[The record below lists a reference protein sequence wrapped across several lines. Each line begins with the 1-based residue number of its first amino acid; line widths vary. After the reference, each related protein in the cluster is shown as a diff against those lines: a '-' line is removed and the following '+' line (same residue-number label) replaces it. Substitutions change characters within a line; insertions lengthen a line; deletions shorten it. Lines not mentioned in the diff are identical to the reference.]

1 MAIIPSPQN
10 LEQVFSSTNYH
21 IDFYQR
27 QYKWTKY
34 PVERLLDDIFYK
46 FNQDYNKI
54 TEKDDTIDPKL
65 LAPRINSY
73 FLNTY
78 VTNTIADKVFLV
90 DGQQRFTTLTLLLI
104 QLYHLAEKLESK
116 TGEWIKGKVYG
127 ISGEGKNFWLQHHK
141 EIDVLEQ
148 LLDNSS
154 IANIATPTLTGK
166 NMVENS
172 KTIRDFIFRELP
184 QIHKFNTF
192 IYYFLQNIEIL
203 KLEVSQ
209 QDVPMVFEV
218 INDRGVRL
226 KPHEIL
232 KGKLL
237 GQIDKE
243 ELNKLQLNEIWE
255 TQIAK
260 VGVGNDDEFDAIDG
274 FFSTML
280 RSKLADIRS
289 NSEKYT
295 EKNHH
300 RRIFEPEA
308 NVYFKLHRN
317 PGKIKDFIQNDFVY
331 YTDLYCKIRSFR
343 GSFTED
349 YQHVYFNFLNDLTN
363 IYILILSSCKLN
375 DAEENDKIK
384 LISYH
389 YDRLFSLLQL
399 QKADSNNLLTDL
411 VYKISAEIRNGEVS
425 EIAEIFNRHLITSL
439 KTAKNVESAEP
450 FNYNF
455 FKDVGYSDLN
465 TRFNRYFL
473 ARIEHF
479 ITKNAGAD
487 MQQKFD
493 NLVRNSR
500 SANAHHIEHILSRN
514 EENSA
519 MFSDEQTF
527 ERERNRLGGLLLLK
541 GNSNQSS
548 GNERYTD
555 KLKTYSQSLYWNA
568 TLHPD
573 TYHSNLDLKK
583 LNTTFDLDIKPLL
596 KFGPEELE
604 ERHRLLAKM
613 IAIIWQNRSEI

>member
-46 FNQDYNKI
+46 FNQDYNKH
-54 TEKDDTIDPKL
+54 TEKDNTIEPKI

-104 QLYHLAEKLESK
+104 QLFHLAEKLESK

-127 ISGEGKNFWLQHHK
+127 ISGEGKNFWLQHQK
-141 EIDVLEQ
+141 EVDVMEQ
-148 LLDNSS
+148 LLDNVNFSS
-154 IANIATPTLTGK
+154 IPTPTLTGK

-172 KTIRDFIFRELP
+172 KTIKEFIEKKLLDL
-184 QIHKFNTF
+184 HKFNTF
-192 IYYFLQNIEIL
+192 VYYFLQNIEIL

-243 ELNKLQLNEIWE
+243 ELNKLNLNEIWE

-260 VGVGNDDEFDAIDG
+260 VGVGNDDDSDAIDR
-274 FFSTML
+274 FFSIFL
-280 RSKLADIRS
+280 RSKLTDQRS
-289 NSEKYT
+289 TSERYT
-295 EKNHH
+295 EKNYH

-308 NVYFKLHRN
+308 DAYFKLHRN
-317 PGKIKDFIQNDFVY
+317 PGKIKEFIQNDFVY
-331 YTDLYCKIRSFR
+331 YTDLYWKIRKFR
-343 GSFTED
+343 NDFTEEF
-349 YQHVYFNFLNDLTN
+349 QHVYFNFLNDLTN
-363 IYILILSSCKLN
+363 VNILFLSSCKLD
-375 DAEENDKIK
+375 DAEEDEKIK

-389 YDRLFSLLQL
+389 FDRLFTLLQL
-399 QKADSNNLLTDL
+399 QKADSNNLLTEL
-411 VYKISAEIRNGEVS
+411 VYKISAEIRNNTAS
-425 EIAEIFNRHLITSL
+425 EIEEIFNKHLITTL
-439 KTAKNVESAEP
+439 TTAKNVENAEP

-473 ARIEHF
+473 ARIEYF
-479 ITKNAGAD
+479 ISKNAGAE
-487 MQQKFD
+487 MQQNFL
-493 NLVRNSR
+493 NLVKNSGPT
-500 SANAHHIEHILSRN
+500 NGHHIEHIISRN
-514 EENSA
+514 DENKA
-519 MFSDEQTF
+519 MFADEEIF
-527 ERERNRLGGLLLLK
+527 ERERNRLGGLLLLR

-548 GNERYTD
+548 GNEKYID
-555 KLKTYSQSLYWNA
+555 KLKTYAQSLYWNA
-568 TLHPD
+568 TLNKD
-573 TYHSNLDLKK
+573 TYHKNLDLAK
-583 LNTTFDLDIKPLL
+583 LKSKFDLDIKPYD
-596 KFGPEELE
+596 KFGPDELE
-604 ERHRLLAKM
+604 ARHRLLAKM
-613 IAIIWQNRSEI
+613 IEIIWK